1 MKSTK
6 KEQLQIIEALSNAKG
21 PSGFEDEAVEVVRQ
35 YAAEGLIIEEDRVR
49 NVYLHGEKDG
59 KPIFMLDA
67 HGDEVGAMVQF
78 IRPNGTLNFLPLG
91 GWSASS
97 FPASKVRVR
106 TKSGRWIPG
115 IVAEKPVHFKS
126 ANEQGSVL
134 NMADMVIDIGA
145 VSAEDAVQN
154 FGVQVGEPVISDVQ
168 WEYDE
173 EHDIMIG
180 KGFDCRIGVA
190 AMLEAQKRLM
200 EEDLEFAVWSVM
212 SSQEEIGDRGIKVA
226 INQVNPEVA
235 ICFEGCPADDTFSE
249 GYKIQ
254 SGLKKGPMIR
264 FMDRSMIA
272 NPRYMRD
279 TIRIAEEKGIPLQT
293 SVRTGGGNNGAV
305 INLEGRGIPVIVIG
319 IPVRYIHSHYGICS
333 YCDYEAAVE
342 LAVEVVKQMTR
353 EKLAGF

>member
-1 MKSTK
+1 MISTK
-6 KEQLQIIEALSNAKG
+6 QEQLQVIEALSNAKG
-21 PSGFEDEAVEVVRQ
+21 PSGFEDEAVDIVRK
-35 YAAEGLIIEEDRVR
+35 YAGEGLAIEEDRVR
-49 NVYLHGEKDG
+49 NVYIRGEKTG
-59 KPIFMLDA
+59 KPVFMLDA
-67 HGDEVGAMVQF
+67 HGDEVGMMVQF

-97 FPASKVRVR
+97 FPASRVLVR
-106 TKSGRWIPG
+106 TKTGRWIPG

-126 ANEQGSVL
+126 AGEQGSVL
-134 NMADMVIDIGA
+134 DVADMVIDIGA
-145 VSAEDAVQN
+145 VSSEDAIEN
-154 FGVQVGEPVISDVQ
+154 FGVQVGEPVVSDVK

-173 EHDIMIG
+173 EHDIMFG

-190 AMLEAQKRLM
+190 AMLEAQKRLQD
-200 EEDLEFAVWSVM
+200 EELEFDVCALM

-226 INQVNPEVA
+226 IGQVNPEVA

-254 SGLKKGPMIR
+254 SGLKRGPMIR

-305 INLEGRGIPVIVIG
+305 INLCGQGIPVIVIG

-333 YCDYEAAVE
+333 YSDYENAVE
-342 LAVEVVKQMTR
+342 LAVEVVKQMTV
-353 EKLAGF
+353 EKLNQF